1 MKKRVVC
8 AFLGLVM
15 MVSQSFTVFADTESD
30 IRQQKAQAESQLSQT
45 NDTIAS
51 LSEQQQQIQSE
62 INAMDADMVDLMI
75 QIDATKTDIAST
87 EDGIAQKE
95 ADITEK
101 EGEIETTAG
110 QLQDAEAD
118 RDKQYA
124 DMKKRI
130 QYIYENGGNEAWL
143 NMLSGADSITSL
155 LNKVE
160 YAQNM
165 HDYDR
170 KQLEAFKEVVQQVS
184 DLKADLENQKAD
196 LETQKSDLE
205 TQKASLES
213 QQADLQSQQAD
224 LQAQMDEKKAT
235 SSDYEAQIATAQQQ
249 ANEISNLISQQQAQ
263 LDQIAEEKRQA
274 EEEAARQAA
283 AEEAAR
289 KAEEKAR
296 KAEEA
301 KAAKAAA
308 KKSSKSSSK
317 SSSSSSSEKSYSA
330 PSGSNGQ
337 AVVNYASQFVGNPY
351 VYGGSS
357 LTNGTDCS
365 GFVMSVYAQFGISLP
380 HSSSAMRSVGYGVST
395 SDMQPGDIICYSGHV
410 AIYCG
415 GNTIVHASNPSDGIK
430 YTSPANY
437 KSIIAVRRIF

>member
-155 LNKVE
+155 LNKE
-160 YAQNM
+160 G
-165 HDYDR
+165 R
-170 KQLEAFKEVVQQVS
+170 S
-184 DLKADLENQKAD
+184 G
-196 LETQKSDLE
+196 
-205 TQKASLES
+205 ES
-213 QQADLQSQQAD
+213 
-224 LQAQMDEKKAT
+224 E
-235 SSDYEAQIATAQQQ
+235 
-249 ANEISNLISQQQAQ
+249 
-263 LDQIAEEKRQA
+263 
-274 EEEAARQAA
+274 
-283 AEEAAR
+283 
-289 KAEEKAR
+289 
-296 KAEEA
+296 
-301 KAAKAAA
+301 
-308 KKSSKSSSK
+308 
-317 SSSSSSSEKSYSA
+317 
-330 PSGSNGQ
+330 SGS
-337 AVVNYASQFVGNPY
+337 
-351 VYGGSS
+351 
-357 LTNGTDCS
+357 
-365 GFVMSVYAQFGISLP
+365 
-380 HSSSAMRSVGYGVST
+380 
-395 SDMQPGDIICYSGHV
+395 GD
-410 AIYCG
+410 
-415 GNTIVHASNPSDGIK
+415 TK
-430 YTSPANY
+430 E
-437 KSIIAVRRIF
+437 

>member
-170 KQLEAFKEVVQQVS
+170 KQLEAFKEVVQQ
-184 DLKADLENQKAD
+184 L
-196 LETQKSDLE
+196 
-205 TQKASLES
+205 SL
-213 QQADLQSQQAD
+213 
-224 LQAQMDEKKAT
+224 
-235 SSDYEAQIATAQQQ
+235 IH
-249 ANEISNLISQQQAQ
+249 I
-263 LDQIAEEKRQA
+263 
-274 EEEAARQAA
+274 
-283 AEEAAR
+283 
-289 KAEEKAR
+289 
-296 KAEEA
+296 
-301 KAAKAAA
+301 
-308 KKSSKSSSK
+308 
-317 SSSSSSSEKSYSA
+317 
-330 PSGSNGQ
+330 
-337 AVVNYASQFVGNPY
+337 
-351 VYGGSS
+351 
-357 LTNGTDCS
+357 
-365 GFVMSVYAQFGISLP
+365 
-380 HSSSAMRSVGYGVST
+380 
-395 SDMQPGDIICYSGHV
+395 
-410 AIYCG
+410 
-415 GNTIVHASNPSDGIK
+415 
-430 YTSPANY
+430 
-437 KSIIAVRRIF
+437 

>member
-289 KAEEKAR
+289 QQAA
-296 KAEEA
+296 AEEA
-301 KAAKAAA
+301 ARQQAA
-308 KKSSKSSSK
+308 SNRNN
-317 SSSSSSSEKSYSA
+317 SSSSSSNSSSNSNKGNSSNKGTSNNAPSYVSGDAVSRAYSA
-330 PSGSNGQ
+330 LGK
-337 AVVNYASQFVGNPY
+337 PY
-351 VYGGSS
+351 VWGATGPNSF
-357 LTNGTDCS
+357 DCS
-365 GFVMSVYAQFGISLP
+365 GLVGFCLTGRYSRSCTSASLNALP
-380 HSSSAMRSVGYGVST
+380 TVSNP
-395 SDMQPGDIICYSGHV
+395 QPGDVCVRSGHCGIYIGNGQMIHAPHTGDVVKV
-410 AIYCG
+410 ASVPS
-415 GNTIVHASNPSDGIK
+415 NMRIVRP
-430 YTSPANY
+430 
-437 KSIIAVRRIF
+437 

>member
-15 MVSQSFTVFADTESD
+15 MVSQSFAVFADTESD
-30 IRQQKAQAESQLSQT
+30 IKQQKAQAESQLSQT
-45 NDTIAS
+45 NETIAS

-101 EGEIETTAG
+101 EGEIETTTS
-110 QLQDAEAD
+110 QLEAAEAD

-160 YAQNM
+160 YAQSM

-184 DLKADLENQKAD
+184 DLKTDLENQKAD
-196 LETQKSDLE
+196 LETQVLFS
-205 TQKASLES
+205 AS
-213 QQADLQSQQAD
+213 
-224 LQAQMDEKKAT
+224 
-235 SSDYEAQIATAQQQ
+235 
-249 ANEISNLISQQQAQ
+249 
-263 LDQIAEEKRQA
+263 
-274 EEEAARQAA
+274 
-283 AEEAAR
+283 
-289 KAEEKAR
+289 
-296 KAEEA
+296 
-301 KAAKAAA
+301 
-308 KKSSKSSSK
+308 
-317 SSSSSSSEKSYSA
+317 
-330 PSGSNGQ
+330 
-337 AVVNYASQFVGNPY
+337 
-351 VYGGSS
+351 
-357 LTNGTDCS
+357 
-365 GFVMSVYAQFGISLP
+365 
-380 HSSSAMRSVGYGVST
+380 
-395 SDMQPGDIICYSGHV
+395 
-410 AIYCG
+410 
-415 GNTIVHASNPSDGIK
+415 
-430 YTSPANY
+430 
-437 KSIIAVRRIF
+437 RIRW